1 MDFRDIICLIIIFA
15 VVFYF
20 LFIVLV
26 YKIKSTFAYIPG
38 KKNRLFFVNLANT
51 WRIEN
56 DSKLSSIISSYKFKG
71 RIKRYTIEHFDLLFY
86 IISSKISEMD
96 TLDRVKYLNY
106 VKYYTNI
113 LGKHDAINFVIG
125 VLVGSS
131 SMIKALFDSTK
142 KPIEAVALF
151 LLLVF
156 GFLGYIFI
164 INSPKIEFYKN
175 LISALEEYESK
186 VK

>member
-1 MDFRDIICLIIIFA
+1 
-15 VVFYF
+15 
-20 LFIVLV
+20 
-26 YKIKSTFAYIPG
+26 
-38 KKNRLFFVNLANT
+38 
-51 WRIEN
+51 
-56 DSKLSSIISSYKFKG
+56 
-71 RIKRYTIEHFDLLFY
+71 
-86 IISSKISEMD
+86 MD